1 MNMKQ
6 KRDFYCEDHCLKKQ
20 KCQSHC
26 DSLEVKADC
35 ESIQIYDLAYEDME
49 TAVIVTKKPDDID
62 CCDMD
67 IVGMKAGEVIL
78 DNTPK
83 TPVLNEQSL
92 GIIDEEEDPD
102 AVSIG
107 LTTIMTP
114 EPSISLTPDLLTP
127 TLLLLLVNIC
137 QPTLDLYRDLDM
149 LFRLSFYPA
158 HWGLGFYLFSG
169 ICLNFLFTCWAWW
182 RLEPREKK
190 SWTWVLLL
198 LQVQQGGEA

>member
-1 MNMKQ
+1 MK
-6 KRDFYCEDHCLKKQ
+6 KH

-26 DSLEVKADC
+26 DNWEVKKYC
-35 ESIQIYDLAYEDME
+35 EPIQIYNLEYEDRD
-49 TAVIVTKKPDDID
+49 TAVIATKTPDDISFSEM
-62 CCDMD
+62 DM
-67 IVGMKAGEVIL
+67 VGMKAEEIIL
-78 DNTPK
+78 DNKPK
-83 TPVLNEQSL
+83 TPDLNEGSL

-114 EPSISLTPDLLTP
+114 EPSLSLTPDLLTP
-127 TLLLLLVNIC
+127 TLLLLLFNIS

-158 HWGLGFYLFSG
+158 HWGLGLFLFSG

-182 RLEPREKK
+182 RLEPRDRKN
-190 SWTWVLLL
+190 WTWILLL
-198 LQVQQGGEA
+198 LQVQQEGEV

>member
-1 MNMKQ
+1 
-6 KRDFYCEDHCLKKQ
+6 
-20 KCQSHC
+20 
-26 DSLEVKADC
+26 
-35 ESIQIYDLAYEDME
+35 ME
-49 TAVIVTKKPDDID
+49 TAVIATKTPDDID

-67 IVGMKAGEVIL
+67 IVGMKAGEIIL

-114 EPSISLTPDLLTP
+114 EPSLSLTPDLLTP

-190 SWTWVLLL
+190 GWTWVLLL

>member
-1 MNMKQ
+1 M
-6 KRDFYCEDHCLKKQ
+6 KKQ